1 MTPESALG
9 QAILG
14 RRIKETA
21 EYETPNGSKLNVTII
36 SVELP

>member
-9 QAILG
+9 QAING
-14 RRIKETA
+14 RRTNDTC
-21 EYETPNGSKLNVTII
+21 EYTTPNGHTLKVVVI

>member
-9 QAILG
+9 QALNG
-14 RRIKETA
+14 RRIDETVS
-21 EYETPNGSKLNVTII
+21 YTTPNGHQLSVVII

>member
-9 QAILG
+9 KAIAG
-14 RRIKETA
+14 KRVNEECSYT
-21 EYETPNGSKLNVTII
+21 TPNGHELKVAII